1 MLVDGRRILFR
12 GGTAEHMPLTE
23 THLDDYLLSVMRGVL
38 EDLGAEEAEPLGPEA
53 RFADVFDSMA
63 MVEFLG
69 LVADDC
75 GCEMAAIEECVDQ
88 RFSTVENLARAMSAA
103 GLAPSDHAESPAQL
117 AAQARGRVET
127 PVGKRASR
135 QLADLEARRVA
146 PAATRTVW
154 LAGSASFLPRTIQSG
169 PELDAAV
176 GRPTG
181 WLERRAGILQRRVW
195 GEEDP
200 IEAAAA
206 CAAEALWN
214 ARVRGDRLGA
224 LVTVSEAPPIGVG
237 LAAAMHQ
244 RLELPKNTPC
254 FETGGACTGFLSAIS
269 LARTLVQQF
278 GPVLILSVEAHSK
291 LLPLKIGPHG
301 ESAALF
307 GDGCAAVVLG
317 AEPGRGPSARLIDVQ
332 TFADGGAADLIRIRA
347 AEDGGFCIEMEGV
360 PLTEFALHALATST
374 RDMIAKHG
382 LSLGKLSA
390 IVAHGGNGRMPA
402 MLARLL
408 HVPATKIWSEV
419 QMTGNLGSASVP
431 VAWASRAAPT
441 SGPVIWTAI
450 GAGIIWG
457 AALWEVQAG
466 R

>member
-1 MLVDGRRILFR
+1 MSV
-12 GGTAEHMPLTE
+12 AE
-23 THLDDYLLSVMRGVL
+23 THLTEYLLSVMRGVL
-38 EDLGAEEAEPLGPEA
+38 EDLGGDKDELFSPEV
-53 RFADVFDSMA
+53 RFPDVFDSMA

-69 LVADDC
+69 IVADDC

-88 RFSTVENLARAMSAA
+88 RFSTVEQLARAMSAA
-103 GLAPSDHAESPAQL
+103 GLAPADHSESPTQL

-127 PVGKRASR
+127 PIGKRTSR
-135 QLADLEARRVA
+135 QLADLEAQRVA
-146 PAATRTVW
+146 PAATRAVW
-154 LAGSASFLPRTIQSG
+154 LAGSANFLPRTIQSG
-169 PELDAAV
+169 AELDAAV

-195 GEEDP
+195 GDEDP
-200 IEAAAA
+200 IEAASA
-206 CAAEALWN
+206 CAAESLWN

-224 LVTVSEAPPIGVG
+224 LVTVSEAPPIAVG
-237 LAAAMHQ
+237 LAAAVHQ
-244 RLELPKNTPC
+244 RLELNKSTPC

-269 LARTLVQQF
+269 LARTLVHQF

-291 LLPLKIGPHG
+291 LLPLKVGPHG

-307 GDGCAAVVLG
+307 GDGCAAIVLG

-332 TFADGGAADLIRIRA
+332 TLADGGAADLIRILPA
-347 AEDGGFCIEMEGV
+347 ADGGFCIEMEGV
-360 PLTEFALHALATST
+360 PLTEFALHALATVT

-419 QMTGNLGSASVP
+419 QTTGNLGSASVP
-431 VAWASRAAPT
+431 VAWSSRPAPT
-441 SGPVIWTAI
+441 GGPVVWTSV
-450 GAGIIWG
+450 GAGVIWG
-457 AALWEVQAG
+457 AALWEVHAAG